1 MLNFFPADHILPYNN
16 QRKAE
21 SDSATRR
28 KDPNLGLN
36 VPEKPEDTHQDEK
49 SAFHSRHHGCREE
62 NQKIRPGQ
70 SLSITK
76 IPSRTEPPNVSPN
89 VQVKRVIGL
98 RDARLK
104 TNQKKDEEAKAKEK
118 KTINGELIR
127 EAPQM
132 PSNMFFQHNT
142 ALVPP
147 YNVLV
152 DTNFLSHTVQRK
164 LSLLESMMDCL
175 YAKCNPI
182 ITSCVMAELEKLGP
196 KYRLAL
202 RVARDERWQRL
213 ECDHKGTYADDCLVD
228 RVTKDRIYIVG
239 TNDKLLKRRIRRIAG
254 VPLMSVARGKYVIE
268 RLPGAP
274 E

>member
-1 MLNFFPADHILPYNN
+1 MGVAKKT
-16 QRKAE
+16 RKF
-21 SDSATRR
+21 
-28 KDPNLGLN
+28 G
-36 VPEKPEDTHQDEK
+36 
-49 SAFHSRHHGCREE
+49 
-62 NQKIRPGQ
+62 
-70 SLSITK
+70 
-76 IPSRTEPPNVSPN
+76 
-89 VQVKRVIGL
+89 QVKRVIGL

-104 TNQKKDEEAKAKEK
+104 VNQQKAEAEAQRKEK
-118 KTINGELIR
+118 KTVNGDLIR

-175 YAKCNPI
+175 YAKCNPM
-182 ITSCVMAELEKLGP
+182 ITSCVMSELEKLGP

-202 RVARDERWQRL
+202 RVARDERWTRL

-228 RVTKDRIYIVG
+228 RVSKNRIYIVG
-239 TNDKLLKRRIRRIAG
+239 TNDKALKQRLRKIPG

-268 RLPGAP
+268 RLPDAP
-274 E
+274 NS